1 MDVSKHCELCDNQ
14 LLDIKVGTI
23 CKLDGKKP
31 AFNKTCIKIELNDTF
46 KQKLETINTEYLLL
60 KKSKRSVYC
69 NAFIHFAIS
78 VLLII
83 SGFLLGNYGLSKGV
97 FATLPFIIS
106 GVGMVS
112 IAVSFFPIK
121 KFKQHF
127 YVAQSNKENLDAL
140 LRLYNIRYEFKLHMG
155 KEVHRVKEYNTE
167 LILSPNFKR
176 GNYDA

>member
-31 AFNKTCIKIELNDTF
+31 AFNKTCIKIELNDKF
-46 KQKLETINTEYLLL
+46 KQKLEVVNTEYQLL
-60 KKSKRSVYC
+60 KKSKKSIYFNAYVY
-69 NAFIHFAIS
+69 FLIS

-106 GVGMVS
+106 GVGIVS
-112 IAVSFFPIK
+112 IVVSFFPIK

-140 LRLYNIRYEFKLHMG
+140 LGLYNIRYEFKLHMG
-155 KEVHRVKEYNTE
+155 KEVHHVKEYSTE
-167 LILSPNFKR
+167 LILEPNFKR
-176 GNYDA
+176 DNYDA

>member
-31 AFNKTCIKIELNDTF
+31 AFNKTCIKIELNDKF
-46 KQKLETINTEYLLL
+46 KQKLEVVNTEYQLL
-60 KKSKRSVYC
+60 KKSKKSIYFNAYVY
-69 NAFIHFAIS
+69 FLIS

-112 IAVSFFPIK
+112 FLVSFFPIK

-127 YVAQSNKENLDAL
+127 YVAKSNKEKMDKLVE
-140 LRLYNIRYEFKLHMG
+140 LYNIKYEFKMHFG
-155 KEVHRVKEYNTE
+155 KEFHHIKEYTTE
-167 LILSPNFKR
+167 LIMKHNSKTK
-176 GNYDA
+176 